1 MKLLW
6 KALLNLVFPEGP
18 ECPLCGGRRRG
29 EDVCGKCRKIIDGYG
44 KEPYCARCGRYAGK
58 GAVFPSVAVH
68 FCYECRKHSW
78 PFVRARAAGPYESV
92 LKDAIHRF
100 KYTGRRSLAICL
112 ARLMAE
118 AACAGPVFPHLD
130 LALPMPLSNEKLRR
144 RGFNQAAL
152 LAKEVGSL
160 LQIPVSEGLLVK
172 DFETSPQAGL
182 PRAARESNLMGAF
195 RVTDSG
201 ALRGRSILIID
212 DVFTTG
218 STMSSAASV
227 VRKAGAGQVFALTAA
242 AGRYF

>member
-1 MKLLW
+1 MSLW
-6 KALLNLVFPEGP
+6 KDLLDLIFPPGP
-18 ECPLCGGRRRG
+18 ECPFCGGQRLG
-29 EDVCGKCRKIIDGYG
+29 ENICEQCRAVIDGYSR
-44 KEPYCARCGRYAGK
+44 ELYCGRCGRYAGK
-58 GAVFPSVAVH
+58 GATLPASPGHLCF
-68 FCYECRKHSW
+68 ECRKHGW
-78 PFVRARAAGPYESV
+78 PFVQARAAGPYEGV

-100 KYTGRRSLAICL
+100 KYAGRRSLAPYL

-118 AACAGPVFPHLD
+118 AACAGPEFPSLD
-130 LALPMPLSNEKLRR
+130 LGLPVPLSAEKLRR

-152 LAKEVGSL
+152 LAQEVGSL
-160 LQIPVSEGLLVK
+160 LRIPVSGRLLVK

-182 PRAARESNLMGAF
+182 PRSARECNLMGAF

-201 ALRGRSILIID
+201 ALRGKKILIID

-218 STMSSAASV
+218 STISSAATV

>member
-1 MKLLW
+1 MSLWEDLLD
-6 KALLNLVFPEGP
+6 LIFPPGP
-18 ECPLCGGRRRG
+18 ECPFCGGQRLG
-29 EDVCGKCRKIIDGYG
+29 EKICEQCRAVIDGYSR
-44 KEPYCARCGRYAGK
+44 EPYCGRCGRYAGK
-58 GAVFPSVAVH
+58 GAALPASPAHLCF
-68 FCYECRKHSW
+68 ECRKHGW
-78 PFVRARAAGPYESV
+78 PFVRARAAGPYEGV
-92 LKDAIHRF
+92 LKDAMHRF
-100 KYTGRRSLAICL
+100 KYAGRRNLAPHL

-118 AACAGPVFPHLD
+118 AARAVPEFTTLD
-130 LALPMPLSNEKLRR
+130 LALPVPLANEKLRR

-152 LAKEVGSL
+152 LAREAGSL
-160 LQIPVSEGLLVK
+160 LQIPVNGRLLVK

-201 ALRGRSILIID
+201 ALRGKNILIID

-218 STMSSAASV
+218 STISSAASV

>member
-1 MKLLW
+1 MKSLW
-6 KALLNLVFPEGP
+6 KDLLDLVFPEGP
-18 ECPLCGGRRRG
+18 ECPLCGGRRQG
-29 EDVCGKCRKIIDGYG
+29 KDICGQCRWVIDGYRN
-44 KEPYCARCGRYAGK
+44 EIFCVRCGRYAGK
-58 GAVFPSVAVH
+58 GAVLPAVTAH
-68 FCYECRKHSW
+68 LCYECRRHSW
-78 PFVRARAAGPYESV
+78 PFVRARAAGPYEGV

-100 KYTGRRSLAICL
+100 KYAGRRGLAVCL

-118 AACAGPVFPHLD
+118 AACAGPLFPPLD
-130 LALPMPLSNEKLRR
+130 MILPVPLAAEKLRI

-152 LAKEVGSL
+152 LAVEVGSL
-160 LQIPVSEGLLVK
+160 LRVPVNSGLLVK

-242 AGRYF
+242 SGRYF